1 MNSGIVLLAFAYVL
15 SQFFRAFLAV
25 LSPFLATDIGAGPED
40 LAFASGLWFITFAAM
55 QPPIGWALDTIGPRR
70 TAATLLLLGGGGGA
84 AVFAL
89 ATSPLHVS
97 VAMALIGV
105 GCAPVLMAS
114 YYIFALDHPPAR
126 FAFLAA
132 LMVGV
137 GMLGNIVAS
146 YPTTLAAE
154 TMGWRAA
161 LWVLC
166 ALASATAVGIW
177 ITVRDPVKEPTAQKG
192 SFIEVL
198 RIRALWF
205 IFPLMLVSYAEVGA
219 LRGLW
224 IGPHLTEVFNATPRL
239 IGQATLAMGIC
250 MVIGP
255 MLYSPLDKLFNSRK
269 WVIFVGTFGVL
280 FATIMLMALGDM
292 TVIWVIF
299 WLCVIGLFGS
309 TYPAIMSHG
318 RSFLPPHLVGRGVT
332 LLNLCSIGGVGIAQ
346 FVTGR
351 IYAASSGTILP
362 QVPYIMIFAF
372 FAAILT
378 VGLVIYMF
386 STDTK
391 PADSQA
397 LTSFNKP

>member
-1 MNSGIVLLAFAYVL
+1 MAIDKIVNSGIALLAFAYVL

-25 LSPFLATDIGAGPED
+25 LSPFLTTDIGATPQD

-70 TAATLLLLGGGGGA
+70 TAAALLLLGGGGGA

-89 ATSPLHVS
+89 ATSPAHVS
-97 VAMALIGV
+97 IAMALIGI

-137 GMLGNIVAS
+137 GTLGNIVAS

-161 LWVLC
+161 LWGLC
-166 ALASATAVGIW
+166 GLSSLTAAGIW
-177 ITVRDPVKEPTAQKG
+177 TTVRDPIKEPTAQKG
-192 SFIEVL
+192 SFAEVL

-205 IFPLMLVSYAEVGA
+205 IFPLMLVSYAEMGA

-224 IGPHLTEVFNATPRL
+224 IGPYLTEVFNAPPRV
-239 IGQATLAMGIC
+239 IGQATLAMGIA

-255 MLYSPLDKLFNSRK
+255 IAYSPLDRMFNTRK
-269 WVIFVGTFGVL
+269 WVIFAGSCGMLLATVGLILLADASVL
-280 FATIMLMALGDM
+280 WVVTLM
-292 TVIWVIF
+292 
-299 WLCVIGLFGS
+299 CVIGLLGS
-309 TYPAIMSHG
+309 TYPAIMAHG

-346 FVTGR
+346 FATGR
-351 IYAASSGTILP
+351 IYAANTPAKWDALPFVFIL
-362 QVPYIMIFAF
+362 MF
-372 FAAILT
+372 FAIALA
-378 VGLVIYMF
+378 VGLAIYLCAK
-386 STDTK
+386 DTK
-391 PADSQA
+391 PDS
-397 LTSFNKP
+397 T